1 MTHLHEIDTAEEA
14 VDAMEV
20 ACRKLVL
27 SLRDLHRAAMRVHT
41 PSATETHRRELKRCE
56 DAARQCVK
64 EVDAANDEVVFATAW
79 LAGPVPVV
87 PATEEGRKT
96 A

>member
-1 MTHLHEIDTAEEA
+1 VTHLHEIDSAEEA

-27 SLRDLHRAAMRVHT
+27 SLRDLHRAAMRSNA
-41 PSATETHRRELKRCE
+41 PSASVTDRRELKRCE

-64 EVDAANDEVVFATAW
+64 EVDAASDEVVFATAW
-79 LAGPVPVV
+79 LAGPLPEV
-87 PATEEGRKT
+87 PAKEGRKT